1 MKTMLVKKAILC
13 FALLNILLSCV
24 LPDALADNNSQY
36 DTKGISETLDSL
48 EQRDGVLDQWK
59 IETWAEFGRLIQN
72 KNATSR
78 NEWLYQNASYQM
90 PPIDSVSTVCAIQTA
105 RDTVE
110 TDGQIKENIICCLSN
125 DQPIYKI
132 CLKITDEETQTGRY
146 SAIWCIEIDCI
157 SGRVLERSEYTYNSD
172 EAIMMYVPFSLLDKE
187 TPFDKDPQTE
197 EQNIYDPLQDTGD
210 EVETG
215 DIAYMYFIPFEKQIK
230 LKGCSNAI
238 PSQGAYENALAIAE
252 ASITEKYGSK
262 ALSSLGDYHIGTIY
276 RREENVDGVLQ
287 DRWEFIFTT
296 DPKYLSDG
304 YRVQIYKNIE
314 NNLNDEIIVD
324 VDYATTEN
332 G

>member
-1 MKTMLVKKAILC
+1 MLRKGPQY
-13 FALLNILLSCV
+13 LLITIILLICI
-24 LPDALADNNSQY
+24 LQGALADYNPQY

-59 IETWAEFGRLIQN
+59 VETWAEFGRLIQN

-132 CLKITDEETQTGRY
+132 CLKISDEETQAGRY

-157 SGRVLERSEYTYNSD
+157 SGRVLERSKYTYNSD

-187 TPFDKDPQTE
+187 TPFDKAPQTA
-197 EQNIYDPLQDTGD
+197 EQNIYDHLQDTGD

-238 PSQGAYENALAIAE
+238 PSQEAYENALVIAE

-304 YRVQIYKNIE
+304 YRVRIYKSIE
-314 NNLNDEIIVD
+314 NNPTDEVIVH
-324 VDYATTEN
+324 VEHATIEN